1 MDRRQGKRPLSSDHE
16 SEEKEEAADH
26 FFPVYS
32 ARSQQDMNTMVQ
44 ALTQVIGNNNNN
56 PLLQLHDH
64 QTQSDTA
71 DQNQSKLPQAQDQ
84 GIYTHFFGLFLLF
97 YHLDLS

>member
-32 ARSQQDMNTMVQ
+32 ARSQQDMNAMVQ
-44 ALTQVIGNNNNN
+44 ALAQVIGNNNNDD
-56 PLLQLHDH
+56 PLLQLHNH
-64 QTQSDTA
+64 
-71 DQNQSKLPQAQDQ
+71 DQNPTEPNQSHQQAQAQDQ
-84 GIYTHFFGLFLLF
+84 GIYIF